1 MDENQVLRQYILHE
15 LLAGRRDV
23 VLTDDTDLLESG
35 LVDSLGVVRLVSFIE
50 ERWRIKIP
58 DLEISLANFQSIAAI
73 ACYIRR
79 RTGNRA
85 ASPPDGKARS
95 GS

>member
-15 LLAGRRDV
+15 LLNGRRDV

-35 LVDSLGVVRLVSFIE
+35 LVDSLAVVRLVAFIE

-58 DLEISLANFQSIAAI
+58 DLEISVANFQTIAAI
-73 ACYIRR
+73 AGYVRR
-79 RTGNRA
+79 RV
-85 ASPPDGKARS
+85 
-95 GS
+95 GSSSQAPGQ

>member
-15 LLAGRRDV
+15 LLNGRRDV

-35 LVDSLGVVRLVSFIE
+35 LVDSLAVVRLVAFIE

-58 DLEISLANFQSIAAI
+58 DLEISVANFQTIAAI
-73 ACYIRR
+73 AGYVRR
-79 RTGNRA
+79 RV
-85 ASPPDGKARS
+85 
-95 GS
+95 GSQAPGQ